1 MASSSKV
8 QKFDSEGLEN
18 LKKSLICYYC
28 KRPPR
33 PGKDIYVHDGNCHP
47 EIVTCDDED
56 CVDRACPDEVSQRLD
71 PNLTKFASAIKL
83 WNCSYQRYGC
93 LEEIETKDLEA
104 HEKTC
109 LFREVSCP
117 RCQDEIPFHGI
128 MDHFQEKHSKNLK
141 IVDDV
146 LEFKGTLHELTRSTF
161 ILNKYGKPFFLQFEE
176 TCMDDAE
183 FLLIWVIG
191 HGDQAEMIS
200 FEMSIV
206 FFLDGKPKI
215 SMKDYV
221 KELRLKDNVDD
232 SYRAYP
238 GIFYC
243 DFEDDNLYRGEGN
256 MMINVKNI
264 TQYFDVESK
273 EFKDQ
278 EFIELQMKI
287 VNEKLD
293 EIEKNLN
300 DESSGIEDN

>member
-93 LEEIETKDLEA
+93 LEEIGTKDLEA
-104 HEKTC
+104 HEKIC

-117 RCQDEIPFHGI
+117 ECEEEISFNGI
-128 MDHFQEKHSKNLK
+128 MDHYQEKHSKDLK
-141 IVDDV
+141 IVEDV
-146 LEFKGTLHELTRSTF
+146 LEFKGTIRELRRSTY
-161 ILNKYGKPFFLQFEE
+161 ILNKYGKPFFVQFAE
-176 TCMDDAE
+176 TE
-183 FLLIWVIG
+183 NNGRFEILHVWVVG
-191 HGDQAEMIS
+191 HGDQAEMNL
-200 FEMSIV
+200 FEMSV
-206 FFLDGKPKI
+206 DFFLNGKPKI
-215 SMKDYV
+215 SIKDYV
-221 KELRLKDNVDD
+221 KELRLKENDDD
-232 SYRAYP
+232 SFAY
-238 GIFYC
+238 YEY
-243 DFEDDNLYRGEGN
+243 EDEDLCNGEGN

-264 TQYFDVESK
+264 TQFYDVQSK

-287 VNEKLD
+287 VSEKLD
-293 EIEKNLN
+293 EVAKDVNV
-300 DESSGIEDN
+300 ESGVEDSETEEN